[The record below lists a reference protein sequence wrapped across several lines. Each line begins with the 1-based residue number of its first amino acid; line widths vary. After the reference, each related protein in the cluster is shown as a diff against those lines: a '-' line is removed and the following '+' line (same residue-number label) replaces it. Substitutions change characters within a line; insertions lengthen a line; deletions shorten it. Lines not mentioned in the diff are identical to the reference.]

1 MRLFTF
7 ATSPYAGKVRMALD
21 FKGLSYEPVERC
33 YSLDHKPDLFE
44 ANPRAEVPALIL
56 DDGRT
61 LADSTIICEYLEDAF
76 PSPPLRPSDPYQRA
90 RMRQIED
97 LCDRACD
104 AVTYGYW
111 IAEARKS
118 APEAAAMSQA
128 ARAEFTQLLQ
138 KLESEL
144 GEGDFFCG
152 ALSFADLTAICYVPA
167 ARAIGIDLGAMPR
180 LKAWT
185 ARMTAI
191 PAVRGDRERL
201 VRALAKVHDISSEL
215 VGPDGR
221 IHWRDSRLEW
231 PVRQGF
237 IDFVAREF
245 HAGKMMFPPQAS

>member
-7 ATSPYAGKVRMALD
+7 ATSPYARKVRMALD

-33 YSLDHKPDLFE
+33 YSLDHNPDLF
-44 ANPRAEVPALIL
+44 AASPRLEVPALVL
-56 DDGRT
+56 DDGRS

-97 LCDRACD
+97 LCDRVCD

-118 APEAAAMSQA
+118 APEAGAMSQA
-128 ARAEFTQLLQ
+128 SREEFVELLHR
-138 KLESEL
+138 LEGEL
-144 GEGDFFCG
+144 GQREFFCG
-152 ALSFADLTAICYVPA
+152 SLSVADLAAICHVPA
-167 ARAIGIDLGAMPR
+167 AQTMGVDLGQTPR
-180 LKAWT
+180 LRAWSS
-185 ARMTAI
+185 RMKAI
-191 PAVRGDRERL
+191 PAVRGDRQRL
-201 VRALAKVHDISSEL
+201 VRALAKVHDVSSEL

-231 PVRQGF
+231 PVRRGF

-245 HAGKMMFPPQAS
+245 HAGKMLFPPQAS